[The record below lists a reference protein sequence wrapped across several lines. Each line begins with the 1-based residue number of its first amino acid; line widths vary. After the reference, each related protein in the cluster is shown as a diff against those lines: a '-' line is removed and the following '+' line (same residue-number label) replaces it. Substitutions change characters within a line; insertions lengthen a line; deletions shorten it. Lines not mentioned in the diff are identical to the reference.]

1 MKIHSRLF
9 TAFAAL
15 ALFGCGAAP
24 PAVVKA
30 PPPPPEPTI
39 PAAYTD
45 HCKTLR
51 ATFDEELSSGAYVRP
66 QLVVHAWPGKPEQ
79 AGAARTMLPEA
90 HFSAGLRAS
99 APRVTLMMARGG
111 IGKSTLARAIEA
123 QTCDALLVF
132 RVDLLWDV
140 AEKLPAADSE
150 APAGAEAAAD
160 NPVVL
165 AIAALL
171 GVDKAASPKDA
182 VDNLLRRNRFLLL
195 LDSLDEVDMAKRDRV
210 VQLAEETINP
220 YQQGAAVVFTRPPV
234 FSANYGL
241 AKVDA
246 RVEIPL
252 LDCKRT
258 EDALSK
264 LVSDPAQRKIYD
276 DFVHAY
282 GLDRKIE
289 QDGGCYHPHMST
301 FRDLKVLTRLAETAA
316 GAGGKKLTMQVS
328 RAKVHEYF
336 LTAQLLKDLSG
347 LKALPKDV
355 MALVDKMVAARGADA
370 GRRNAG
376 YTIGACLAQL
386 PGEDIDARKA
396 ICERLMQSTVF
407 SGSARGDTWRF
418 ASPLIAD
425 LFLAR
430 YIDGTLTAGRRTDCG
445 GIGKAAAL
453 FESGEVAGFLA
464 GLANGSQ
471 CVLSLTTQLCQ
482 KGSTVTQAF
491 EQMDQ
496 GLPPGAARSGV
507 VATALSAAGDDAKPG
522 QCVGDVLTQLAAT
535 DPTAPAPKSGKKRR
549 KKK

>member
-1 MKIHSRLF
+1 MKRACLATF
-9 TAFAAL
+9 LLTAVVL
-15 ALFGCGAAP
+15 SGCAGAPA
-24 PAVVKA
+24 AVVKA
-30 PPPPPEPTI
+30 PKPAPPAPPPI
-39 PAAYTD
+39 PATYTE
-45 HCKTLR
+45 HCKSLR
-51 ATFDEELSSGAYVRP
+51 AAFDSELSSGAYVRP

-79 AGAARTMLPEA
+79 KDAARTMVPEA
-90 HFSAGLRAS
+90 HFTAGLRAS

-140 AEKLPAADSE
+140 AEKLPPVESE
-150 APAGAEAAAD
+150 APEGSGVATV
-160 NPVVL
+160 NPVVT

-171 GVDKAASPKDA
+171 GVDKAAAPADA

-195 LDSLDEVDMAKRDRV
+195 LDSLDEVDMARRDRV
-210 VQLAEETINP
+210 VQLAEEAINP
-220 YQQGAAVVFTRPPV
+220 YQQGAALVLTRPPV

-258 EDALSK
+258 EDALAK
-264 LVSDPAQRKIYD
+264 LVSDPAQRKAFD
-276 DFVHAY
+276 DFVGAY
-282 GLDRKIE
+282 GLNRKIE
-289 QDGGCYHPHMST
+289 EQGGCYHPHMST
-301 FRDLKVLTRLAETAA
+301 FRDIKVLTRLAETAA
-316 GAGGKKLTMQVS
+316 GKGGKKLTMQVS

-355 MALVDKMVAARGADA
+355 LALVDKMVAARGEAA

-386 PGEDIDARKA
+386 PGDDIEARKA

-430 YIDGTLTAGRRTDCG
+430 YIDGTLVAAKRTDCG
-445 GIGKAAAL
+445 GIGEAANL

-464 GLANGSQ
+464 GLSNGSS

-482 KGSTVTQAF
+482 RGSTVTQAF
-491 EQMDQ
+491 EQLDQ
-496 GLPPGAARSGV
+496 GLPPGVARSKS
-507 VATALSAAGDDAKPG
+507 VATAISAAGDDANPG
-522 QCVGDVLTQLAAT
+522 KCVGDVLTRLAA
-535 DPTAPAPKSGKKRR
+535 TAPAPARSAKKRR
-549 KKK
+549 KR